1 MDWIQLL
8 GAVGAGAIVTK
19 LLDVL
24 WVQRVLQDNEKRKWL
39 REQRYRVYA
48 TLAREILVSGPFHNS
63 SKEIDL
69 QFLIADAVF
78 LATEKQLIEEL
89 KRYLSTVL
97 DARKILEQKL
107 KMLTPEE
114 RNREERDRIV
124 AEVSGRVTCLS
135 GSLISRLRES
145 II

>member
-39 REQRYRVYA
+39 REQCYRVYA
-48 TLAREILVSGPFHNS
+48 ALAREILVFGPFHHS
-63 SKEIDL
+63 SNEIDL
-69 QFLIADAVF
+69 RSLIADAVF

-89 KRYLSTVL
+89 KQYLSTVL
-97 DARKILEQKL
+97 DEREILKQKL
-107 KMLTPEE
+107 KMVTPEE
-114 RNREERDRIV
+114 KIGKKGIE
-124 AEVSGRVTCLS
+124 
-135 GSLISRLRES
+135 
-145 II
+145 